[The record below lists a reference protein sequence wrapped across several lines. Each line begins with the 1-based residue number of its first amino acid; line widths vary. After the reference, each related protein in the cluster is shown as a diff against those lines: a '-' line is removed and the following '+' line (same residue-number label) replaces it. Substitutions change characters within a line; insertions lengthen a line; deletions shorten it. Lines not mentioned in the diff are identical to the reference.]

1 MSSVFFPILSFVLQ
15 LVVIAW
21 FVLVFTYLASSSEKQ
36 FEFMDNGDQPCPNGT
51 VGTTC
56 AIGQLHDG
64 CICSFVR
71 LGNESHIWTLS
82 LDIYNFLQAIMSRPT
97 TCSCTTCSCCSGA
110 CVS

>member
-36 FEFMDNGDQPCPNGT
+36 FEFMDNGDQTCPNGT
-51 VGTTC
+51 VETACEIG
-56 AIGQLHDG
+56 GQLQDG

-71 LGNESHIWTLS
+71 LGNKSH
-82 LDIYNFLQAIMSRPT
+82 
-97 TCSCTTCSCCSGA
+97 
-110 CVS
+110 V

>member
-36 FEFMDNGDQPCPNGT
+36 FEFMNNGDNTCPNVT
-51 VGTTC
+51 QTC
-56 AIGQLHDG
+56 EISTQQSLDEG

-71 LGNESHIWTLS
+71 LGNQSRVWTL
-82 LDIYNFLQAIMSRPT
+82 A
-97 TCSCTTCSCCSGA
+97 
-110 CVS
+110 